1 MSSLFCSE
9 FVMLD
14 DTSLGHDKQTL
25 LEFVRISV
33 IVGDSPPRIREH
45 PPTNSNPGLHCGRW
59 YLASMLPLRGRA
71 LPPGEGAGEKPVGPW
86 TEDSE
91 CFRATA
97 RGMRRGEERGLGWQ
111 D

>member
-9 FVMLD
+9 FVMLG

-45 PPTNSNPGLHCGRW
+45 PPTNSNT
-59 YLASMLPLRGRA
+59 ASGGSNQSPHA
-71 LPPGEGAGEKPVGPW
+71 PPTLW
-86 TEDSE
+86 TGCAKLS
-91 CFRATA
+91 
-97 RGMRRGEERGLGWQ
+97 Q
-111 D
+111 

>member
-45 PPTNSNPGLHCGRW
+45 PPKNSNTVGGLGNKSRQLMW
-59 YLASMLPLRGRA
+59 ARRRSWWRIQRSASMGGGKCSYRV
-71 LPPGEGAGEKPVGPW
+71 PPTLLQSDAAKSVRIRW
-86 TEDSE
+86 I
-91 CFRATA
+91 
-97 RGMRRGEERGLGWQ
+97 
-111 D
+111 